1 MAIKFLSSLD
11 LGSNAVS
18 GLVVESGNTLPTG
31 TVATGRLYQ
40 KGADMFYYNGSAFE
54 QLNGQSFQLSAAT
67 SSALGG
73 IKIGATNLQ
82 SKSYAVQLDASN
94 AAFVSVPWT
103 DSSTGTLAIEVDGT
117 SVVSDIIGGTL
128 DFKGGTAID
137 VAHSGT
143 GDLTFNLDLTELST
157 GSTAAST
164 DLLSGVFASGQKS
177 VQGNVAISTITLDKF
192 GAPAADLAM
201 NSKKITGLAN
211 GATASQD
218 AATVAQMESAISNAV
233 TNGMEFKGGL
243 NPSSGSLPQAG
254 VVGDTY
260 AMITAKGNF
269 GGIFSIDLEPGD
281 LIICQTAYAKGASP
295 TEANWVEVQTNLDLV
310 DASASVKGIAS
321 FSDSNFTVSS
331 GDVVMTDKL
340 SANSTTAGSAT
351 KTVAVTAN
359 KQGIITA
366 LGDQDIAIPAT
377 QVTDF
382 ATEGTKLITNREWVG
397 QATAGTGTNVH
408 DFAHGLKSESVVA
421 QLWEKSTKTMVMAE
435 IRVKDTNT
443 CQVVYAENV
452 TEYNLYELRVTL
464 ID

>member
-103 DSSTGTLAIEVDGT
+103 DSSTGTLAIEVYGT

-128 DFKGGTAID
+128 DFKVVTDID

-233 TNGMEFKGGL
+233 TNG
-243 NPSSGSLPQAG
+243 
-254 VVGDTY
+254 TY